1 MEGDP
6 DAVETPPQ
14 AVVVEARAEEVTID
28 RTQHFVD
35 AITENKTT
43 IFDRHACFGT
53 GHEGAAHVND
63 VFGFHLRWNGEE
75 RCAIAPN
82 RARMAKSGLGAS
94 GRVLATAGA
103 EHRGE
108 SGRRIGKRSGEG
120 PVGAHRAAE
129 LHRRRA
135 ATGGGRNEYRQTKT
149 DCSQVHVKPPGP
161 AARFAA
167 AARCN
172 SFAVKVTRPVC
183 RLLLPGRSP
192 PGGLRIN
199 AARSELDRSRG
210 VFLGHPGG
218 GNDGARLSD
227 RAPAHQMAGAPPGSA
242 A

>member
-1 MEGDP
+1 MSAGSGTTRHLHVQSRFPFEQPVFLEQLPADLDEPFGGIVAMEGDP

-63 VFGFHLRWNGEE
+63 IFGFHVRWNGEE

-135 ATGGGRNEYRQTKT
+135 ATGGAQKEIGKAITEAHRAGERPYARGRLT
-149 DCSQVHVKPPGP
+149 
-161 AARFAA
+161 
-167 AARCN
+167 
-172 SFAVKVTRPVC
+172 
-183 RLLLPGRSP
+183 LP
-192 PGGLRIN
+192 
-199 AARSELDRSRG
+199 
-210 VFLGHPGG
+210 
-218 GNDGARLSD
+218 
-227 RAPAHQMAGAPPGSA
+227 SA
-242 A
+242 LVIV